1 MGQAIVTMRIHGPS
15 GSADVEALADTGAT
29 FSKVPRST
37 IDAVGIEPQYESDIR
52 LGGGRT
58 VTRSLASAEVEFQGV
73 RRPVSVAFGAD
84 GEQPLIGYTTLEAL
98 GFKVNSVTHTLE
110 PTPAIEY

>member
-1 MGQAIVTMRIHGPS
+1 MGQTIVTMRIHGPR
-15 GSADVEALADTGAT
+15 GTADVEALADTGAT

-52 LGGGRT
+52 LGDGRT
-58 VTRSLASAEVEFQGV
+58 VTRSLRLAEVEVQGV
-73 RRPVSVAFGAD
+73 RRPVLVAIGAN
-84 GEQPLIGYTTLEAL
+84 GEQPLISCTTLEPL
-98 GFKVNSVTHTLE
+98 DFKVSSVTHSLE